1 MAEAFLRVN
10 ESIDQ
15 FYRRCTNLSYFDCS
29 EEEMLWWMM
38 GPRRLP
44 LQEIVPISVVLL
56 VIFVTGVAGNVAVCL
71 VIVRQPAMHTA
82 TNYYLFSL
90 ALSDLLLLLFG
101 LPNDLSVYW
110 HQYPY
115 SLGIVFCKLRAL
127 ISEAASYVSVLT
139 IVAFS
144 LERYLAICHPLHL
157 YAMAGLR
164 RALRIVAAL
173 WAVSLLAASPF
184 AMYTTV
190 SYHDYP
196 PGSGNASMESA
207 FCAMLELPTWY
218 LCELSSLL
226 FFILPGFIILC
237 LYVRMGL
244 RIRSTHTNKP
254 GSPGT
259 LNGVNGSVHGEA
271 RQAQSR
277 KAIIRMLA
285 AVVVAFFVCWAP
297 FHFQRLFF
305 IYGTSSSHYHTI
317 NKHLFSVA
325 GAFYYV
331 SATVNPIL
339 YNVMSHRY
347 RLAFR
352 ETLCCSQVRRKQ
364 SKYYRDHSSIRETT
378 VNHTSEGTHL
388 VRVRS
393 QSHDRRN
400 RIEHKAH
407 RRCSYYGTETT
418 SLCDK
423 WKHDYYK
430 EGGIKRNSLMRS
442 DRNSSNS
449 SPGNNNDSNQA
460 LFSDK
465 TELDYK
471 DAIDNDDDSININI
485 SIHLHK

>member
-1 MAEAFLRVN
+1 MADGFLRTN
-10 ESIDQ
+10 ETMDQ
-15 FYRRCTNLSYFDCS
+15 FYKRCTNLSYFDCS

-44 LQEIVPISVVLL
+44 LQEIVPISAVLL
-56 VIFVTGVAGNVAVCL
+56 VIFLTGVAGNAAVCV
-71 VIVRQPAMHTA
+71 VIVRHPAMHTA

-101 LPNDLSVYW
+101 LPNDLTVYW

-173 WAVSLLAASPF
+173 WAVSLLAAAPF
-184 AMYTTV
+184 ALYTTV

-196 PGSGNASMESA
+196 PGSGNASLESA
-207 FCAMLELPTWY
+207 FCAMLEMPSWY

-226 FFILPGFIILC
+226 FFILPGLIILC

-244 RIRSTHTNKP
+244 RIRYVMGSTHASNP

-277 KAIIRMLA
+277 KTIIRMLA

-305 IYGTSSSHYHTI
+305 IYGASSKHYHTI

-339 YNVMSHRY
+339 YNLMSHRY
-347 RLAFR
+347 RIAFK
-352 ETLCCSQVRRKQ
+352 ETLCCSKGRRKQ
-364 SKYYRDHSSIRETT
+364 SKYREHSSIRETM
-378 VNHTSEGTHL
+378 VNHTSEGGHL

-393 QSHDRRN
+393 SHDRRN
-400 RIEHKAH
+400 RIDHRVF
-407 RRCSYYGTETT
+407 RRCSYYGAETT
-418 SLCDK
+418 ALCSEK
-423 WKHDYYK
+423 WKDYYNK
-430 EGGIKRNSLMRS
+430 DTKKTSLLRS
-442 DRNSSNS
+442 DRSCNS
-449 SPGNNNDSNQA
+449 SPGNNNDANQVI
-460 LFSDK
+460 FDDK
-465 TELDYK
+465 QDYK
-471 DAIDNDDDSININI
+471 LDSDADNEDSNININI

>member
-1 MAEAFLRVN
+1 MEEFLRVN
-10 ESIDQ
+10 ETVSQ
-15 FYRRCTNLSYFDCS
+15 WYERCTNLSNFDCS
-29 EEEMLWWMM
+29 EAEMLWVIM
-38 GPRRLP
+38 GPRTLP
-44 LQEIVPISVVLL
+44 LKRIIPISALLL
-56 VIFVTGVAGNVAVCL
+56 VIFATGVVGNVAVCV
-71 VIVRQPAMHTA
+71 VIVKHPAMHTA

-90 ALSDLLLLLFG
+90 AASDLLLLLFG
-101 LPNDLSVYW
+101 LPNDLSICW

-173 WAVSLLAASPF
+173 WLVSLLAASPF
-184 AMYTTV
+184 ALYTTV
-190 SYHDYP
+190 SYYDYP
-196 PGSGNASMESA
+196 PGSGNSSLESA
-207 FCAMLELPTWY
+207 FCAMLEQPSWY
-218 LCELSSLL
+218 LWELSSLL
-226 FFILPGFIILC
+226 FFILPGVVILG

-244 RIRSTHTNKP
+244 RIRTTHASKP

-271 RQAQSR
+271 RQAQS
-277 KAIIRMLA
+277 KKTIIRMLA

-305 IYGTSSSHYHTI
+305 IYGTSSPYFHTI
-317 NKHLFSVA
+317 NECLFYVG
-325 GAFYYV
+325 GACYYI

-347 RLAFR
+347 RMAFT
-352 ETLCCSQVRRKQ
+352 ETLCCGAVINKKGR
-364 SKYYRDHSSIRETT
+364 YREHSSIRETM
-378 VNHTSEGTHL
+378 VNHHSEGTHL

-393 QSHDRRN
+393 EVQGRRN
-400 RIEHKAH
+400 RLDRRS

-418 SLCDK
+418 SLCSEK
-423 WKHDYYK
+423 WRQETPKK
-430 EGGIKRNSLMRS
+430 MNTMLIN
-442 DRNSSNS
+442 DRNSVTSALC
-449 SPGNNNDSNQA
+449 NNNESLIYN
-460 LFSDK
+460 
-465 TELDYK
+465 EYK
-471 DAIDNDDDSININI
+471 VDGDVT
-485 SIHLHK
+485 

>member
-1 MAEAFLRVN
+1 MASQFLRAN
-10 ESIDQ
+10 ESTDEFVQ
-15 FYRRCTNLSYFDCS
+15 RCTNISSFDCS
-29 EEEMLWWMM
+29 EEEMLWLMM

-44 LQEIVPISVVLL
+44 LQEIVPISLVLL
-56 VIFVTGVAGNVAVCL
+56 VIFVTGVVGNAAVCV
-71 VIVRQPAMHTA
+71 VIVKHSHMHTA

-101 LPNDLSVYW
+101 LPNDLTVYW

-115 SLGIVFCKLRAL
+115 SLGVVFCKLRAL

-164 RALRIVAAL
+164 RALRIVSAL
-173 WAVSLLAASPF
+173 WAASLLAASPF
-184 AMYTTV
+184 ALYTTV
-190 SYHDYP
+190 NYHDYP
-196 PGSGNASMESA
+196 PGSGNVSLESA
-207 FCAMLELPTWY
+207 FCAMLELPAWY

-226 FFILPGFIILC
+226 FFVLPGLIILA

-244 RIRSTHTNKP
+244 RIRSTHASKP

-271 RQAQSR
+271 RQAQSK

-305 IYGTSSSHYHTI
+305 IYGAQWRHYHAV
-317 NKHLFSVA
+317 NEYLFSVA

-347 RLAFR
+347 RSAFR
-352 ETLCCSQVRRKQ
+352 ETLCCTRRPRAHF
-364 SKYYRDHSSIRETT
+364 RDHSSVREST
-378 VNHTSEGTHL
+378 VNHTSDGTHL

-393 QSHDRRN
+393 DRHDRRN
-400 RIEHKAH
+400 KIQHKVI
-407 RRCSYYGTETT
+407 RRCSYHATDT
-418 SLCDK
+418 SALCAEKWNDFKDK
-423 WKHDYYK
+423 NTKMEDLK
-430 EGGIKRNSLMRS
+430 ATF
-442 DRNSSNS
+442 
-449 SPGNNNDSNQA
+449 NNNEKAFNETKENEGDS
-460 LFSDK
+460 D
-465 TELDYK
+465 
-471 DAIDNDDDSININI
+471 ININI